1 MLTLGAKYG
10 PNVDVDKLLPQ
21 PKTISRNIDKVY
33 KTTYDSI
40 KAEIREHSEK
50 GYGLTSDLWTDNYLK
65 RSHLSL
71 TIHFIKYGKLVTN
84 LLAFKSMDMEPCT
97 SKYSHN
103 FIKFKLLIH
112 TLF

>member
-1 MLTLGAKYG
+1 MLTLAAKYG
-10 PNVDVDKLLPQ
+10 ANLDVEKLLPH
-21 PKTISRNIDKVY
+21 PTTISRNIGKVY
-33 KTTYDSI
+33 KTTY
-40 KAEIREHSEK
+40 EK

-65 RSHLSL
+65 SSHLSL
-71 TIHFIKYGKLVTN
+71 SIHFIKYGKLVTK